1 LAAEQFYFLV
11 HLSQSIDAA
20 GFSYDIIAAL
30 IQYESHTDTSIVI
43 SIIYVYCIITM
54 QIVLLL

>member
-1 LAAEQFYFLV
+1 LATEQFYFLV

-20 GFSYDIIAAL
+20 GFSYDIIAAR

-54 QIVLLL
+54 QIA